1 MDIYAGLDVD
11 LVVKLYHADDNGKMQ
26 PLTHGEWIKILDS
39 RGAEMG
45 EMLKVHLERATD
57 K

>member
-11 LVVKLYHADDNGKMQ
+11 LAVKLYHMDDNGKMQ